1 MFVLYF
7 LVSIILYFFFHY
19 FLLFLYF
26 ILEIPAQKSTKN
38 CETNSED
45 TSTVVGTSAQQQSRT
60 MSETEFV
67 SDTFHTT
74 NKDLEEVN
82 AGIKKLGID
91 TLATQVNKNGKTNQS
106 I

>member
-1 MFVLYF
+1 M
-7 LVSIILYFFFHY
+7 
-19 FLLFLYF
+19 
-26 ILEIPAQKSTKN
+26 
-38 CETNSED
+38 
-45 TSTVVGTSAQQQSRT
+45 VGTSAQQQSRT

-91 TLATQVNKNGKTNQS
+91 TLAAQVNKNGKAL
-106 I
+106 